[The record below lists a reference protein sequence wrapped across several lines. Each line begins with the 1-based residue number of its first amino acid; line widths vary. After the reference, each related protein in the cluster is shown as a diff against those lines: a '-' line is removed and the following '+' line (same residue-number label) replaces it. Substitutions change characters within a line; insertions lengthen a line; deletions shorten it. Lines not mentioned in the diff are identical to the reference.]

1 MQTEDIFVVHPTT
14 EQASA
19 LKAFIKALK
28 IKFEVVSKDNVY
40 NPSFV
45 AKIKKSKKEFK
56 QGDFVRVDKDNLQ
69 SFLGL

>member
-1 MQTEDIFVVHPTT
+1 MQTEDIFVVHPTS

-28 IKFEVVSKDNVY
+28 IKFEVVSNDNLY

-45 AKIKKSKKEFK
+45 AKIKKSKEATEK
-56 QGDFVRVDKDNLQ
+56 GDFVCVEKADLQ
-69 SFLGL
+69 KFLGL

>member
-1 MQTEDIFVVHPTT
+1 MQTEDIFVVHPTS

-28 IKFEVVSKDNVY
+28 IKFEVVSNDNLY

-45 AKIKKSKKEFK
+45 AKIKKSKEATEK
-56 QGDFVRVDKDNLQ
+56 GDFVRVEKADLQ
-69 SFLGL
+69 KFLGL

>member
-1 MQTEDIFVVHPTT
+1 MQTEDIFVVHPTN

-28 IKFEVVSKDNVY
+28 IKFEVVSNDNLY

-45 AKIKKSKKEFK
+45 AKIKKSKEATEK
-56 QGDFVRVDKDNLQ
+56 GDFIRVEKADLQ
-69 SFLGL
+69 EFLGL